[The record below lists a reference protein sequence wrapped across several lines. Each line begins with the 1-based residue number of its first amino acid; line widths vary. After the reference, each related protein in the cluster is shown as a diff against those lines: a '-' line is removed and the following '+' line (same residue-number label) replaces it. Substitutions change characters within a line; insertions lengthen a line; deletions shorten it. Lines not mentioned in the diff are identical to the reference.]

1 MTDIGPT
8 GVRPIDSPWL
18 RRGLFGAVCAAV
30 IGFFVWSAGPGLLES
45 GPNDAYYNLLVQGF
59 QAGRLNVN
67 REPDPHLA
75 QLQNPYDPAAN
86 GPFVRNGRYL
96 AFDMSYFN
104 GKLYLYFGI
113 TPALVLFWPYAA
125 LTGHYLSQTVAVV
138 LFCSLGFLMAAILV
152 YQAWRRY
159 FPQASAWIAATG
171 IVALGLA
178 TGLLETLASCDVY
191 EVAASCAFAL
201 TMLALAALWRA
212 LHAPERAVRWLLL
225 SSLAYG
231 LALGARPSLLFGAVM
246 LFVPAIQAWRET
258 AEQGSRRQP
267 LLLAAAA
274 AGPLL
279 LSGLALMLYNQMRFG
294 NPFEFG
300 WHYALTDF
308 QDKGARQ
315 FSPAF
320 LWFNFRFYFL
330 EPMRW
335 IRHFPFIDTIGMGA
349 VPPGYGTLGVDRYGG
364 IFIDY
369 PVVWLAAGFLLAWQA
384 RMPREFFTLRGFL
397 VAVSLQFGACAL
409 LICFFVTASS
419 RYEVDF
425 LPALMLLAIIGI
437 FLLDHA
443 LAGHSV
449 WRRIARVGW
458 ILLLAYTV
466 VFNVV
471 ASLGARVT
479 YDCFAGNHL
488 LNLGRTEEAIA
499 DFQKALKLDSTSAQ
513 AHDGLGNA
521 LVQTGQPGSAIA
533 QYEKAIEF
541 KPDLIEA
548 HYDLGYCLLNIGRI
562 QDAVAQNQIVLRLAP
577 NFAKAHNDLGS
588 CYLQDGRIPDAIA
601 EFAKTVELAPDF
613 PDGHNNLGYGFLQT
627 GRVPEAVVQ
636 FQKAVD
642 LDPQSV
648 NFRCGLG
655 NALLK
660 AGKGTEAV
668 TEYQKAVELDPALA
682 GAHYEL
688 GLGLLQI
695 GRVNEAIVQYQKAV
709 EIKPASAAY
718 HLGLANALAKGG
730 LTNEAAVQYQ
740 KALELNSPLAK

>member
-1 MTDIGPT
+1 MTNIGPT
-8 GVRPIDSPWL
+8 DVRPVDLRWL
-18 RRGLFGAVCAAV
+18 RRGLFGALCVAV

-59 QAGRLNVN
+59 QAGRLSVN

-86 GPFVRNGRYL
+86 GPFVRNGNYL

-104 GKLYLYFGI
+104 GKLYLYFGV

-138 LFCSLGFLMAAILV
+138 LFCSLGFLMAALLV
-152 YQAWRRY
+152 YEAWRRY
-159 FPQASAWIAATG
+159 FPQAGAWIAAAG
-171 IVALGLA
+171 IVAVGLA

-191 EVAASCAFAL
+191 EVAASCAFAF

-212 LHAPERAVRWLLL
+212 FHAPQRAVPWLLL

-246 LFVPAIQAWRET
+246 LFVPVIQAWRET
-258 AEQGSRRQP
+258 TEPHSRQRP

-279 LSGLALMLYNQMRFG
+279 VLGAALMLYNQMRFG
-294 NPFEFG
+294 NPLEFG

-308 QDKGARQ
+308 QDHGAHQ
-315 FSPAF
+315 FGLSF

-330 EPMRW
+330 EPLRW
-335 IRHFPFIDTIGMGA
+335 IRRFPFVDTIGMGA
-349 VPPGYGTLGVDRYGG
+349 VPPGYGGLGVDRYGG

-369 PVVWLAAGFLLAWQA
+369 PIVWLAAGSLLAWQA
-384 RMPREFFTLRGFL
+384 RTPKEFSTLRGFL
-397 VAVSLQFGACAL
+397 AAVFLQFGACAL
-409 LICFFVTASS
+409 LLCFFITASS

-425 LPALMLLAIIGI
+425 LPALMLLAIVGI
-437 FLLDHA
+437 FLVDRA
-443 LAGHSV
+443 LAGKAA
-449 WRRIARVGW
+449 WRRVARVGW
-458 ILLLAYTV
+458 ILLMAYAV
-466 VFNVV
+466 AFNVA
-471 ASLGARVT
+471 ASLGARVAA
-479 YDCFAGNHL
+479 DCFAGNHRL
-488 LNLGRTEEAIA
+488 ILGRGAEAIA
-499 DFQKALKLDSTSAQ
+499 FYQEALKLNAASGE

-521 LVQTGQPGSAIA
+521 LVQMGQPGNAIA
-533 QYEKAIEF
+533 QYQKAIDF
-541 KPDLIEA
+541 NPDLIEA
-548 HYDLGYCLLNIGRI
+548 HYDLGYCLLSLGRI
-562 QDAVAQNQIVLRLAP
+562 QDAAAQNQIVLKLDP
-577 NFAKAHNDLGS
+577 DFAKAHNILGS
-588 CYLQDGRIPDAIA
+588 CYLQEGRIADAIA
-601 EFAKTVELAPDF
+601 EFAKAVELAPDF
-613 PDGHNNLGYGFLQT
+613 PDGHNNLGFGLLQT
-627 GRVPEAVVQ
+627 GRVPEAIVQ

-668 TEYQKAVELDPALA
+668 TEYRKAVELDPALA

-695 GRVNEAIVQYQKAV
+695 GQVNEAIVQYQKAV
-709 EIKPASAAY
+709 EIKPDSAAY
-718 HLGLANALAKGG
+718 RLGLAHALAEEG
-730 LTNEAAVQYQ
+730 LTNQAAVEYR
-740 KALELNSPLAK
+740 KATELNPSIAK